1 MLALQPIM
9 FTTGLMFTLAL
20 LVRQACGLFVE
31 SLGISKSQD
40 LLLILQL
47 LFLPIIATFM
57 SLLQEETMDGYM
69 PNNHI
74 EQYIELLR
82 IHVHI

>member
-1 MLALQPIM
+1 MLALQPII

-40 LLLILQL
+40 VLLILQL
-47 LFLPIIATFM
+47 LFY
-57 SLLQEETMDGYM
+57 Q
-69 PNNHI
+69 
-74 EQYIELLR
+74 
-82 IHVHI
+82 